1 MVGIDDALL
10 ATYLLIVVRL
20 SAALV
25 VMPMFGAR
33 GVPPQTKVGL
43 ALLMGLVL
51 LPLQEV
57 VEPSNGGVL
66 FVAAIQEALIG
77 VAIGFAVMLVI
88 QGLESAGS
96 LVGVQMGLGLGQVF
110 DPLTGA
116 ESTVFRRFYA
126 VLATLIFFLVDAHH
140 QVIRGLFST
149 FDLVPLGT
157 FEASDLDLT
166 ALIRLSAAMFVAA
179 VRIALPVMA
188 AVFITDLALAVIA
201 RTMPQLNV
209 LVVGMP
215 VKIVVGLLVLARRCR
230 SRPGSWG

>member
-77 VAIGFAVMLVI
+77 VAIG
-88 QGLESAGS
+88 
-96 LVGVQMGLGLGQVF
+96 
-110 DPLTGA
+110 
-116 ESTVFRRFYA
+116 
-126 VLATLIFFLVDAHH
+126 
-140 QVIRGLFST
+140 
-149 FDLVPLGT
+149 
-157 FEASDLDLT
+157 
-166 ALIRLSAAMFVAA
+166 
-179 VRIALPVMA
+179 
-188 AVFITDLALAVIA
+188 
-201 RTMPQLNV
+201 
-209 LVVGMP
+209 
-215 VKIVVGLLVLARRCR
+215 
-230 SRPGSWG
+230 SR